1 MVAKRRWPPVATFLS
16 IVDASPMVPA
26 LLTWHRIN
34 AGGSSSCGLTSSDWE
49 SDAVYGGYLSR
60 LKACNEV
67 AGMRLPTLQAA
78 IFRGELFFPLAAL
91 QHAGLPAACGLVP
104 IRSN

>member
-1 MVAKRRWPPVATFLS
+1 MGNAHGLPEPKNLIDLGGVERVRTYHVAT
-16 IVDASPMVPA
+16 
-26 LLTWHRIN
+26 
-34 AGGSSSCGLTSSDWE
+34 SC
-49 SDAVYGGYLSR
+49 
-60 LKACNEV
+60 
-67 AGMRLPTLQAA
+67 PTPEAA